1 MGALRSLPSNGL
13 GAEYGLQSLHVDSDN
28 TVTYVIATTCRD
40 ENGDHHDEFVRITDK
55 FKIDDTD
62 KADLVYLLA
71 SESTTIEELYYF
83 LTDVVEVLER
93 KEERL

>member
-1 MGALRSLPSNGL
+1 MGALKSLPINGL
-13 GAEYGLQSLHVDSDN
+13 GAEYGLQSLHVDGDN
-28 TVTYVIATTCRD
+28 VVTYVIATSHRD
-40 ENGDHHDEFVRITDK
+40 ESGDIHDEFVRVTDK
-55 FKIDDTD
+55 FQINDLD

-71 SESTTIEELYYF
+71 GSTTIEELYYF